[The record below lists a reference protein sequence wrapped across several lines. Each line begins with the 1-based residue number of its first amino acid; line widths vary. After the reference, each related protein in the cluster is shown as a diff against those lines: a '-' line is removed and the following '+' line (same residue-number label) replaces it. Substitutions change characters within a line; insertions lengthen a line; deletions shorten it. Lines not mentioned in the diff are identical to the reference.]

1 MAAPAIIMADDQTTY
16 NEDIRFNDAAFEH
29 FFKEQFA
36 PLCAWC
42 RYKFGFDLDAAKD
55 IVHTA
60 FIQLW
65 KNRHTLLTAASV
77 KPYLHTIITNRSLDT
92 LKHRRIREKFMQYQD
107 AVPLTQDL
115 DRFDLNRL
123 QTDIQDAIHELPAQ
137 MRRIFEMS
145 RFEGMKYSEIARQL
159 NVSVNT
165 VETQMS
171 RALAKLRVKL
181 ARWLPLII
189 FLYPVMV
196 SFFLIVITLVHGEQ
210 ARYR

>member
-1 MAAPAIIMADDQTTY
+1 MADEKTTY
-16 NEDIRFNDAAFEH
+16 NEDIRYNDAAFEF

-42 RYKFGFDLDAAKD
+42 RYKFGFDPDTAKD

-77 KPYLHTIITNRSLDT
+77 KAYLHTIIINKSLDT
-92 LKHRRIREKFMQYQD
+92 LKHRRIQKQYAEYQEAAPFAQD
-107 AVPLTQDL
+107 P
-115 DRFDLNRL
+115 DRFDWNRL
-123 QTDIQDAIHELPAQ
+123 QADIRSAINDLPEQ

-145 RFEGMKYSEIARQL
+145 RYEGMKYSEIARQL

-181 ARWLPLII
+181 ARWLALII

-196 SFFLIVITLVHGEQ
+196 AFYLIVITVVHGEQ